1 MASAAYPL
9 VNSLIHEVHSISNIL
24 SERTFFLIL
33 FKKGYTVF
41 DYISLTKNLYEF
53 YAYSAVIPSL
63 RAAIANEVKKLQ
75 TVWLLNSSVRHS
87 M

>member
-9 VNSLIHEVHSISNIL
+9 VNRFIDEVNSISNIL

-41 DYISLTKNLYEF
+41 DYISPSKNLYEF
-53 YAYSAVIPSL
+53 CVYSAVIPSL

-75 TVWLLNSSVRHS
+75 TA
-87 M
+87 

>member
-1 MASAAYPL
+1 MAPAAYPL
-9 VNSLIHEVHSISNIL
+9 VNSLIHEVHSVSNIL

-41 DYISLTKNLYEF
+41 DYISLTKNLYEL

-75 TVWLLNSSVRHS
+75 TA
-87 M
+87 

>member
-1 MASAAYPL
+1 MAPAAYPL
-9 VNSLIHEVHSISNIL
+9 VNRFVDEVNSISNIL

-41 DYISLTKNLYEF
+41 DYISPPKNLYEL

-75 TVWLLNSSVRHS
+75 TA
-87 M
+87 

>member
-1 MASAAYPL
+1 MAPAAYPL
-9 VNSLIHEVHSISNIL
+9 VNRFVDEVNSISNIL

-41 DYISLTKNLYEF
+41 DYISLPNNLYEL

-75 TVWLLNSSVRHS
+75 TA
-87 M
+87 

>member
-1 MASAAYPL
+1 MAHAA
-9 VNSLIHEVHSISNIL
+9 NALINCFVYEVHSISDVL

-53 YAYSAVIPSL
+53 CVYSAVIPSL

-75 TVWLLNSSVRHS
+75 TA
-87 M
+87 

>member
-1 MASAAYPL
+1 MAPAAYPL
-9 VNSLIHEVHSISNIL
+9 VNSFVHEVHSICDIL

-41 DYISLTKNLYEF
+41 DYISPPKNLYEL

-75 TVWLLNSSVRHS
+75 TA
-87 M
+87 

>member
-9 VNSLIHEVHSISNIL
+9 VNRFIDEVNSISNIL
-24 SERTFFLIL
+24 PERTFFLIL

-53 YAYSAVIPSL
+53 CVYSAVIPSL

-75 TVWLLNSSVRHS
+75 TA
-87 M
+87 

>member
-1 MASAAYPL
+1 MAPAAYPI
-9 VNSLIHEVHSISNIL
+9 VNSLIHEVHSVSNIL

-75 TVWLLNSSVRHS
+75 TA
-87 M
+87 

>member
-1 MASAAYPL
+1 MAPAAYPL
-9 VNSLIHEVHSISNIL
+9 VNSFVDEVHSICDIL

-41 DYISLTKNLYEF
+41 DYISPPKNLYEL

-75 TVWLLNSSVRHS
+75 TA
-87 M
+87 